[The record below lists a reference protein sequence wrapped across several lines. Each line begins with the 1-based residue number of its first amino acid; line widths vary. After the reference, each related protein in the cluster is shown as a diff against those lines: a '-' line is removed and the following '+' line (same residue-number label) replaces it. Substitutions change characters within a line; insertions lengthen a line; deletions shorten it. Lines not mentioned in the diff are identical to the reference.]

1 MKLIKLN
8 PMKNKNSQPHKFFK
22 AFSLIEISIVL
33 TIIGVMLGAIFQGQE
48 LLDSAKI
55 QSVVSEYQKINLSI
69 HSYKESYGYY
79 PGDDPKASERFS
91 NISQN
96 GNGNHIID
104 ESESDLVWIHL
115 KASGNSEN
123 STAPSSRFG
132 GRFSIVHNPTPSL
145 HGHWIMLSNSN
156 SSGILTPKQAQ
167 KLKTKIDGNHTVFNE
182 GFLQITDD
190 GSNECISN
198 GTLNAGSSKSACITY
213 MKFS

>member
-1 MKLIKLN
+1 MKFNNHQNFRL
-8 PMKNKNSQPHKFFK
+8 FK

-79 PGDDPKASERFS
+79 PGDDPKASERFK
-91 NISQN
+91 NVSQN
-96 GNGNHIID
+96 GNGNHIIED
-104 ESESDLVWIHL
+104 SESNLVWIHL

-123 STAPSSRFG
+123 STPPTSRFG
-132 GRFSIVHNPTPSL
+132 GHFSIVHNPTSSL
-145 HGHWIMLSNSN
+145 QGHWIMLSNPN

-167 KLKTKIDGNHTVFNE
+167 KLKTKIDGNHTVFSE
-182 GFLQITDD
+182 GFLQIKDD
-190 GSNECISN
+190 GSNECIRD
-198 GTLNAGSSKSACITY
+198 GILNANSSKATCITY